1 MNSLEDTFSLTNKK
15 LESPKSHRTL
25 RKRRF
30 RQLER
35 SNIGDDLIL
44 EGSDTLSLDS
54 TKGLN
59 RVVTKNDR
67 KSVKLNEKMLKK
79 ASATVDLIS

>member
-1 MNSLEDTFSLTNKK
+1 MK

-35 SNIGDDLIL
+35 YNFDEDMDPFEAIESRSKNSN
-44 EGSDTLSLDS
+44 
-54 TKGLN
+54 K
-59 RVVTKNDR
+59 TKNDK
-67 KSVKLNEKMLKK
+67 KSMKLNEKMLKK